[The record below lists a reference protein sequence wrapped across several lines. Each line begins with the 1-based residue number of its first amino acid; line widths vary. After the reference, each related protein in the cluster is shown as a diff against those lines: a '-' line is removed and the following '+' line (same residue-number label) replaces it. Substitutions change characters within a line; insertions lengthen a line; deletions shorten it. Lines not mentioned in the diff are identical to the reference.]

1 MTTIQTQ
8 DGRFNKTQTC
18 FLWLAPRVCGPK
30 ACQGGEINGREAR
43 RWCPQGGEKGR
54 LGWPKK
60 ERKREKGRT
69 LAGDINKEERKN
81 EHSQVVSKRK
91 KEKEQTNRT
100 LTDVHKE

>member
-1 MTTIQTQ
+1 MVST
-8 DGRFNKTQTC
+8 
-18 FLWLAPRVCGPK
+18 
-30 ACQGGEINGREAR
+30 RE
-43 RWCPQGGEKGR
+43 GKKGR

-60 ERKREKGRT
+60 ERKREKDRT
-69 LAGDINKEERKN
+69 LAGDINKEERKI